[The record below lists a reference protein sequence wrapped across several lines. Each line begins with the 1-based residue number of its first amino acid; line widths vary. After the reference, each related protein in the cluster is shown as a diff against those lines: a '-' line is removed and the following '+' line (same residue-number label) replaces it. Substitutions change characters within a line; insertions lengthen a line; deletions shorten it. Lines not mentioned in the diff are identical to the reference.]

1 MNAVV
6 VGIDSLSAWA
16 KTDGCPVFGLTLVV
30 WKLPPLNG
38 PSELVRLPLLHMFV

>member
-6 VGIDSLSAWA
+6 VGIDSISAWA

-30 WKLPPLNG
+30 
-38 PSELVRLPLLHMFV
+38 